1 MSDLYANSRST
12 TDTAVRKKDVNPTS
26 GMCPI
31 CVKDCKIL
39 CEVGKSAL
47 RGREVLYPDTES
59 FGHSTASSNKDY
71 GLDWSDFQ
79 ILTEVIGAKG
89 IEPSSDTATFPN
101 VDIRTKAGG
110 VPLSVPVFTA
120 GLGSTAVAKN
130 YWDGLAVGAAIS
142 GSIQVIGENVCG
154 MDMDAVIT
162 KGKVTKSP
170 DLDYRV
176 KKFREF
182 WDGKNGEIVVQT
194 NVEDQRLGTDVYA
207 LSKLDVNVIE
217 RKWGQGAKAIGGEVR
232 IYDLKKALELKK
244 RGYVVIPDPE
254 DAAVQKAFKDGAFK
268 TFERHSRVGFPE
280 FKGFV
285 EDIEWLRDQGAKKVF
300 LKTGAYRP
308 AATAF
313 TLKCASA
320 AHIDLLT
327 IDGAGGGTGM
337 SPVPMM
343 NDCSTPTVYLQAQV
357 MNCVRI
363 MKENGMYVPDIAFA
377 GGFVNETQVFKSMAM
392 SDLGTGPSVKAIAMA
407 RASITAVMKATY
419 FSELSKKND
428 LPSAFAKTYTS
439 DPSKYMIAYSE
450 LEEKFG
456 KDIKKIPTG
465 AIGLYTYWHDR
476 IGVGLQ
482 QLMAGS
488 RKFRLDC
495 ISRGDIASISERAT
509 RVTGIPMISDVESD
523 LMGRILLDGSSGN
536 ADMSAMTKKQQV
548 AARGRIK

>member
-1 MSDLYANSRST
+1 MSDVYANSRST

-31 CVKDCKIL
+31 CVKDCKML

-47 RGREVLYPDTES
+47 RGREVLYPDTEA

-79 ILTEVIGAKG
+79 ILTDVLGARG
-89 IEPSSDTATFPN
+89 IEPDPDKATFPA

-110 VPLSVPVFTA
+110 VPLEVPVFTA

-142 GSIQVIGENVCG
+142 GSMQVIGENVCG

-162 KGKVTKSP
+162 NGKVTKSP
-170 DLDYRV
+170 DMDYRV
-176 KKFREF
+176 KKYREF
-182 WDGKNGEIVVQT
+182 WDGKHGDIVVQT
-194 NVEDQRLGTDVYA
+194 NVEDQRLGADVYA
-207 LSKLDVNVIE
+207 LSRLEVNVIE

-232 IYDLKKALELKK
+232 IYDLKKAIELKK

-254 DAAVQKAFKDGAFK
+254 DPAVQKAFKDGAFK
-268 TFERHSRVGFPE
+268 TFERHSRVGFPQFE
-280 FKGFV
+280 GFV
-285 EDIEWLRDQGAKKVF
+285 EDIEWLRRQGAKKVF

-320 AHIDLLT
+320 ARVDLLT

-377 GGFVNETQVFKSMAM
+377 GGFVNEAQIFKSMAM
-392 SDLGTGPSVKAIAMA
+392 SDLGTGPTVKAIAMA
-407 RASITAVMKATY
+407 RAPITAVMKATY
-419 FSELSKKND
+419 FSELAKKND
-428 LPSAFAKTYTS
+428 LPPSFAKTYTS
-439 DPSKYMIAYSE
+439 DPTKFMIAYSD
-450 LEEKFG
+450 LE
-456 KDIKKIPTG
+456 KKYGEDVKRIPVG

-476 IGVGLQ
+476 IAVGLK
-482 QLMAGS
+482 QLMAGC
-488 RKFRLDC
+488 RKFKLEY
-495 ISRGDIASISERAT
+495 ISRNDIASISERAA

-523 LMGRILLDGSSGN
+523 LMSRILLDGAGG
-536 ADMSAMTKKQQV
+536 DLGMKGMSKKEQV
-548 AARGRIK
+548 AIKSRIQ

>member
-1 MSDLYANSRST
+1 MSDIYANSRST
-12 TDTAVRKKDVNPTS
+12 TDTSVRKKDVNPTS

-31 CVKDCKIL
+31 CIHDCKTL

-47 RGREVLYPDTES
+47 RGREVLYPDTEW

-79 ILTEVIGAKG
+79 ILTDVIGARG
-89 IEPSSDTATFPN
+89 IEPTSDKATFPSA
-101 VDIRTKAGG
+101 DITTSVGG
-110 VPLSVPVFTA
+110 VPLKVPVFTA

-130 YWDGLAVGAAIS
+130 YWDGLAIGAAIS
-142 GSIQVIGENVCG
+142 GSIQVIGENICG

-162 KGKVTKSP
+162 KGKVSRSP
-170 DLDYRV
+170 ELKYRV
-176 KKFREF
+176 DKFREF

-207 LSKLDVNVIE
+207 LSRLEVNVIE

-232 IYDLKKALELKK
+232 IYDLKKALELKR
-244 RGYVVIPDPE
+244 RGYIVLPDPE

-285 EDIEWLRDQGAKKVF
+285 EDIEWLRKQGAKKVF

-320 AHIDLLT
+320 AKIDLLT
-327 IDGAGGGTGM
+327 FDGAGGGTGM

-357 MNCVRI
+357 MQCVRM

-377 GGFVNETQVFKSMAM
+377 GGFVNETQIYKSMAM
-392 SDLGTGPSVKAIAMA
+392 SDLGTGPTVKAVAMA
-407 RASITAVMKATY
+407 RAPITAVMKADY
-419 FSELSKKND
+419 FAQLSKKND
-428 LPSAFAKTYTS
+428 LPAQFAKAYTS
-439 DPSKYMIAYSE
+439 DPNKFMIAHSD
-450 LEEKFG
+450 LEKIYG
-456 KDIKKIPTG
+456 KDVKNIPMG

-476 IGVGLQ
+476 VGVGLQ
-482 QLMAGS
+482 QLMAGA
-488 RKFRLDC
+488 RKFKLHC
-495 ISRGDIASISERAT
+495 IARGDIASISERAT
-509 RVTGIPMISDVESD
+509 RVTGIPMISEVEND
-523 LMGRILLDGSSGN
+523 LMARILLDGASEEAISV
-536 ADMSAMTKKQQV
+536 KV
-548 AARGRIK
+548 AKRKAKV

>member
-1 MSDLYANSRST
+1 MSDIYANARST
-12 TDTAVRKKDVNPTS
+12 TDTSVRKKDVNPTS

-31 CVKDCKIL
+31 CIHDCKTL

-47 RGREVLYPDTES
+47 RGREVLYPDTEW

-79 ILTEVIGAKG
+79 ILTECLGARG
-89 IEPSSDTATFPN
+89 IEPNPDKATFPAA
-101 VDIRTKAGG
+101 DITTSVGG
-110 VPLSVPVFTA
+110 VPLKVPVFTA

-130 YWDGLAVGAAIS
+130 YWDGLAIGAAIS
-142 GSIQVIGENVCG
+142 GSIQVIGENICG

-170 DLDYRV
+170 ELKYRV
-176 KKFREF
+176 DKFREF

-207 LSKLDVNVIE
+207 LSKLEVNVIE

-232 IYDLKKALELKK
+232 IYDLKKALELKR
-244 RGYVVIPDPE
+244 RGYVVLPDPE
-254 DAAVQKAFKDGAFK
+254 DPAVQKAFKDGAFK

-308 AATAF
+308 ATTAF

-320 AHIDLLT
+320 ARVDLLT
-327 IDGAGGGTGM
+327 FDGAGGGTGM

-357 MNCVRI
+357 MQCVRM

-377 GGFVNETQVFKSMAM
+377 GGFVNETQMYKSMAM
-392 SDLGTGPSVKAIAMA
+392 SDLGTGPTIKAIAMA
-407 RASITAVMKATY
+407 RAPITAVMKADY
-419 FSELSKKND
+419 FAQLSKKND
-428 LPSAFAKTYTS
+428 LPPQFAKAYTS
-439 DPSKYMIAYSE
+439 DPNKFMIAYNE
-450 LEEKFG
+450 LEEVYG
-456 KDIKKIPTG
+456 KDVKNIPIG

-482 QLMAGS
+482 QLMAGA
-488 RKFRLDC
+488 RKFKLCC
-495 ISRGDIASISERAT
+495 ISRGDIASITERAT
-509 RVTGIPMISDVESD
+509 RVTGIPMVSEIEND
-523 LMGRILLDGSSGN
+523 LMSRILLDGAGEE
-536 ADMSAMTKKQQV
+536 APVK
-548 AARGRIK
+548 AAKRKAKA

>member
-1 MSDLYANSRST
+1 MSDVYANSRST
-12 TDTAVRKKDVNPTS
+12 TDTSVRKKDVNPTS

-31 CVKDCKIL
+31 CIKECKIL

-47 RGREVLYPDTES
+47 RGREVLYPDTEW

-79 ILTEVIGAKG
+79 ILTDVLGAKG
-89 IEPSSDTATFPN
+89 IEPNSDKATFPA
-101 VDIRTKAGG
+101 VDISTKVGG
-110 VPLSVPVFTA
+110 IPLKVPVFTA

-130 YWDGLAVGAAIS
+130 YWDGLAAGAAIS
-142 GSIQVIGENVCG
+142 GSIQVIGENICG

-162 KGKVTKSP
+162 GGKVKKSP
-170 DLDYRV
+170 EMDYRV

-182 WDGKNGEIVVQT
+182 WDGKHGEIVVQT

-207 LSKLDVNVIE
+207 LSKLEVNVIE

-232 IYDLKKALELKK
+232 IYDLKKALELKR
-244 RGYVVIPDPE
+244 RGYIVLPDPE
-254 DAAVQKAFKDGAFK
+254 DKAVQKAFKDGAFK
-268 TFERHSRVGFPE
+268 TFERHSRVGFPT

-313 TLKCASA
+313 TLKCASQA
-320 AHIDLLT
+320 KVDLIT

-357 MNCVRI
+357 MNCVKI

-377 GGFVNETQVFKSMAM
+377 GGFVNETQIFKSMAM
-392 SDLGTGPSVKAIAMA
+392 SDLGSGPTVKAIAMA
-407 RASITAVMKATY
+407 RSPITAVMKAEY
-419 FSELSKKND
+419 FSELSKKNQ
-428 LPSAFAKTYTS
+428 LPADFAKTYTS
-439 DPSKYMIAYSE
+439 DPAKFMIAYSE
-450 LEEKFG
+450 LEKQYG
-456 KDIKKIPTG
+456 SDAKKIPIG
-465 AIGLYTYWHDR
+465 AVGLYTYWHDR

-488 RKFRLDC
+488 RKFKLSC
-495 ISRGDIASISERAT
+495 IARSDIASISERAT

-523 LMGRILLDGSSGN
+523 LMSRILLDGE
-536 ADMSAMTKKQQV
+536 SAAEAPK
-548 AARGRIK
+548 IKSKAKAKSL

>member
-1 MSDLYANSRST
+1 MSDIYANSRST
-12 TDTAVRKKDVNPTS
+12 TDTSVRKKDVNPTS

-31 CVKDCKIL
+31 CIHDCKTL

-47 RGREVLYPDTES
+47 RGREVLYPDTEW

-79 ILTEVIGAKG
+79 ILTDVIGARG
-89 IEPSSDTATFPN
+89 IEPTSDKATFPSA
-101 VDIRTKAGG
+101 DITTSVGG
-110 VPLSVPVFTA
+110 VPLKVPVFTA

-130 YWDGLAVGAAIS
+130 YWDGLAIGAAIS
-142 GSIQVIGENVCG
+142 GSIQVIGENICG

-162 KGKVTKSP
+162 KGKVTRSP
-170 DLDYRV
+170 ELKYRV
-176 KKFREF
+176 DKFREF
-182 WDGKNGEIVVQT
+182 WDGRNGEIVVQT

-207 LSKLDVNVIE
+207 LSRLEVNVIE

-232 IYDLKKALELKK
+232 IYDLKKALELKR
-244 RGYVVIPDPE
+244 RGYIVLPDPE

-285 EDIEWLRDQGAKKVF
+285 EDIEWLRKQGAKKVF

-320 AHIDLLT
+320 AKVDLLT
-327 IDGAGGGTGM
+327 FDGAGGGTGM

-357 MNCVRI
+357 MQCVRM

-377 GGFVNETQVFKSMAM
+377 GGFVNETQIYKSMAM
-392 SDLGTGPSVKAIAMA
+392 SDLGTGPTVKAVAMA
-407 RASITAVMKATY
+407 RAPITAVMKADY
-419 FSELSKKND
+419 FAQLSKKND
-428 LPSAFAKTYTS
+428 LPAQFAKAYTS
-439 DPSKYMIAYSE
+439 DPNKFMIAHSD
-450 LEEKFG
+450 LEKIYG
-456 KDIKKIPTG
+456 KDVKNIPMG

-476 IGVGLQ
+476 VGVGLQ
-482 QLMAGS
+482 QLMAGA
-488 RKFRLDC
+488 RKFKLHC
-495 ISRGDIASISERAT
+495 IARGDIASISERAT
-509 RVTGIPMISDVESD
+509 RVTGIPMISEVEND
-523 LMGRILLDGSSGN
+523 LMARILLDGASVE
-536 ADMSAMTKKQQV
+536 AIPVKV
-548 AARGRIK
+548 AKRKVKV

>member
-1 MSDLYANSRST
+1 MSDIYANSRST

-31 CVKDCKIL
+31 CVRDCKVL

-47 RGREVLYPDTES
+47 RGREVLYPDTEW

-79 ILTEVIGAKG
+79 ILTDLMGAKG
-89 IEPSSDTATFPN
+89 IEPSPDKATFPAASIKT
-101 VDIRTKAGG
+101 VAGG

-130 YWDGLAVGAAIS
+130 YWGGLAAGAAIS

-154 MDMDAVIT
+154 MDMDSVIT
-162 KGKVTKSP
+162 NGKVQKSP
-170 DLDYRV
+170 DLKYRV
-176 KKFREF
+176 DAFREF

-207 LSKLDVNVIE
+207 LSQLEVNIIE

-232 IYDLKKALELKK
+232 IGDLNKAIELKK
-244 RGYVVIPDPE
+244 RGYIVLPDPE
-254 DAAVQKAFKDGAFK
+254 DPAVQKAFKDGSFK

-313 TLKCASA
+313 ALKCASESK
-320 AHIDLLT
+320 IDLLT
-327 IDGAGGGTGM
+327 FDGAGGGTGM

-357 MNCVRI
+357 MSCVKL

-377 GGFVNETQVFKSMAM
+377 GGFVNETQIYKSMAM
-392 SDLGTGPSVKAIAMA
+392 SDLGNGPMVKAIAMA
-407 RASITAVMKATY
+407 RAPITAVMKAEY
-419 FSELSKKND
+419 FQELSKKND
-428 LPSAFAKTYTS
+428 LPASFSKAYTS
-439 DPSKYMIAYSE
+439 DPNKFMIAYSE

-456 KDIKKIPTG
+456 SDVKNIPIG

-482 QLMAGS
+482 QLMAGA

-495 ISRGDIASISERAT
+495 ISRGDIASITERAAK
-509 RVTGIPMISDVESD
+509 VTGIPMVSEMEED
-523 LMGRILLDGSSGN
+523 LMAKILLDGASERVE
-536 ADMSAMTKKQQV
+536 K
-548 AARGRIK
+548 AAPTIRQ

>member
-1 MSDLYANSRST
+1 MSDMYANSRST
-12 TDTAVRKKDVNPTS
+12 TDTATRKKDVNPTS

-89 IEPSSDTATFPN
+89 IEPNSDKATFPS
-101 VDIRTKAGG
+101 VDITTRVGG
-110 VPLSVPVFTA
+110 VPLQVPVFTA

-176 KKFREF
+176 KKYREF
-182 WDGKNGEIVVQT
+182 WDGKNGDIVVQT

-207 LSKLDVNVIE
+207 LSKLGVNVIE

-232 IYDLKKALELKK
+232 IYDLKKAIELKK
-244 RGYVVIPDPE
+244 RGYIVLPDPE
-254 DAAVQKAFKDGAFK
+254 DSSVQKAFKDGAFK

-313 TLKCASA
+313 TLKCASE

-327 IDGAGGGTGM
+327 VDGAGGGTGM

-357 MNCVRI
+357 MQCVKI

-377 GGFVNETQVFKSMAM
+377 GGFVNETQIFKSMAM
-392 SDLGTGPSVKAIAMA
+392 SDLGSGPTVKAIAMA
-407 RASITAVMKATY
+407 RASIAAVMKSTY
-419 FSELSKKND
+419 FNELSKKNE
-428 LPSAFAKTYTS
+428 LPPGFAKVYTS
-439 DPSKYMIAYSE
+439 DPTKFMITYSE
-450 LEEKFG
+450 LEKKFG
-456 KDIKKIPTG
+456 KDIQKIPPG

-476 IGVGLQ
+476 IGTGLQ

-488 RKFRLDC
+488 RKFKLDL

-509 RVTGIPMISDVESD
+509 KVTGIPMISDIESD
-523 LMGRILLDGSSGN
+523 LMSRILLESSGT
-536 ADMSAMTKKQQV
+536 ADGVALSKLQRIQV
-548 AARGRIK
+548 KSRIK

>member
-12 TDTAVRKKDVNPTS
+12 TDTSVRKKDVNPTS

-31 CVKDCKIL
+31 CIKDCKVL

-47 RGREVLYPDTES
+47 RGREVLYPDTEW

-79 ILTEVIGAKG
+79 ILTEVLGAKG
-89 IEPSSDTATFPN
+89 IEANSDKATFPA
-101 VDIRTKAGG
+101 VDISTSVGG
-110 VPLSVPVFTA
+110 VPLKVPVFTA

-130 YWDGLAVGAAIS
+130 YWDGLAAGAAIS

-162 KGKVTKSP
+162 NGKVSKSP
-170 DLDYRV
+170 DMNFRV
-176 KKFREF
+176 QRFRDF
-182 WDGKNGEIVVQT
+182 WDGKYGEIVVQT
-194 NVEDQRLGTDVYA
+194 NVEDQRLGTDVYS
-207 LSKLDVNVIE
+207 LSKLEVNVIE

-232 IYDLKKALELKK
+232 IYDLKKAIELKK
-244 RGYVVIPDPE
+244 RGYIVLPDPE
-254 DAAVQKAFKDGAFK
+254 DPSVQKAFKEGAFK

-285 EDIEWLRDQGAKKVF
+285 EDIEWLRKQGAKKVF

-313 TLKCASA
+313 TLKCASEA
-320 AHIDLLT
+320 KIDLLT
-327 IDGAGGGTGM
+327 LDGAGGGTGM

-357 MNCVRI
+357 MKCVRI

-377 GGFVNETQVFKSMAM
+377 GGFVNETQMYKSMAM
-392 SDLGTGPSVKAIAMA
+392 SDLGSGPVIKAIAMA
-407 RASITAVMKATY
+407 RAPITAVMKAQY
-419 FSELSKKND
+419 FSELAKKND
-428 LPSAFAKTYTS
+428 LPAGFAKTYS
-439 DPSKYMIAYSE
+439 ANPEQFLIAYSE
-450 LEEKFG
+450 LEKQYG
-456 KDIKKIPTG
+456 KDIKNIPIG

-482 QLMAGS
+482 QLMAGA
-488 RKFRLDC
+488 RKFKLNC
-495 ISRGDIASISERAT
+495 ISRGDIASITERAT
-509 RVTGIPMISDVESD
+509 RVTGIPMISDIEGE
-523 LMGRILLDGSSGN
+523 MFEKILLE
-536 ADMSAMTKKQQV
+536 
-548 AARGRIK
+548 

>member
-1 MSDLYANSRST
+1 MSDQYANSRST

-31 CVKDCKIL
+31 CIKDCKIL

-89 IEPSSDTATFPN
+89 IEPNSDKATFPN
-101 VDIRTKAGG
+101 VDITTRVGG

-176 KKFREF
+176 KKYREF
-182 WDGKNGEIVVQT
+182 WDGKNGDIVVQT

-207 LSKLDVNVIE
+207 LSKLNVNVIE

-232 IYDLKKALELKK
+232 IYDLKKAIELKK
-244 RGYVVIPDPE
+244 RGYIVLPDPE
-254 DAAVQKAFKDGAFK
+254 DASVQKAFKDGAFK

-280 FKGFV
+280 FKGFI

-313 TLKCASA
+313 TLKCASE

-357 MNCVRI
+357 MQCVKI

-377 GGFVNETQVFKSMAM
+377 GGFVNETQIFKSMAM
-392 SDLGTGPSVKAIAMA
+392 SDLGSGPTVKAIAMA
-407 RASITAVMKATY
+407 RAPITAVMKATY
-419 FSELSKKND
+419 FNELSKKNE
-428 LPSAFAKTYTS
+428 LPPGFAKVYTS
-439 DPSKYMIAYSE
+439 DPAKFMIAYSE
-450 LEEKFG
+450 LEKKFG
-456 KDIKKIPTG
+456 KDAKKLPPG
-465 AIGLYTYWHDR
+465 AVGLYTYWHDR
-476 IGVGLQ
+476 IGTGLQ

-488 RKFRLDC
+488 RKFKLDC
-495 ISRGDIASISERAT
+495 ISRSDIASISERAAK
-509 RVTGIPMISDVESD
+509 VTGIPMISEIESD
-523 LMGRILLDGSSGN
+523 LMSRILLDGTGQASS
-536 ADMSAMTKKQQV
+536 V
-548 AARGRIK
+548 ALSKLQRIQAKSRIK

>member
-1 MSDLYANSRST
+1 MSDIYANSRST
-12 TDTAVRKKDVNPTS
+12 TDTSVRKRDVNPTS

-31 CVKDCKIL
+31 CIKDCKVL

-47 RGREVLYPDTES
+47 RGREVLYPDTEQ

-79 ILTEVIGAKG
+79 ILTDCIGAKG
-89 IEPSSDTATFPN
+89 IAPNPDAATFPA
-101 VDIRTKAGG
+101 VDIRTVAGG

-142 GSIQVIGENVCG
+142 GSMQVIGENVCG
-154 MDMDAVIT
+154 MDMDSVIT
-162 KGKVTKSP
+162 GGKVTHSP
-170 DLDYRV
+170 DLTFRV
-176 KKFREF
+176 QRFRDF

-207 LSKLDVNVIE
+207 LSKLEVNIIE

-232 IYDLKKALELKK
+232 IYDLNKALELKR
-244 RGYVVIPDPE
+244 RGYIVLPDPE
-254 DAAVQKAFKDGAFK
+254 DPAVQKAFKEGAFK

-285 EDIEWLRDQGAKKVF
+285 EDIEWLRNQGAKKVF

-308 AATAF
+308 VTTAF
-313 TLKCASA
+313 ALKCASA
-320 AHIDLLT
+320 AKIDLLT
-327 IDGAGGGTGM
+327 FDGAGGGTGM

-357 MNCVRI
+357 MDCVKI

-377 GGFVNETQVFKSMAM
+377 GGFVNETQMFKSMAM
-392 SDLGTGPSVKAIAMA
+392 SDLGSGPTVKAIAMA
-407 RASITAVMKATY
+407 RPPITAVMKAQY
-419 FSELSKKND
+419 FSELAQKND
-428 LPSAFAKTYTS
+428 LPGQFTRAYST
-439 DPSKYMIAYSE
+439 DPEKFMIAYSD
-450 LEEKFG
+450 LVAKYG
-456 KDIKKIPTG
+456 NDAKNIPIG

-476 IGVGLQ
+476 LGVGLQ

-488 RKFRLDC
+488 RKFKLKY
-495 ISRGDIASISERAT
+495 ISRGDIASLTERAAA
-509 RVTGIPMISDVESD
+509 VTGIPMISELEND
-523 LMGRILLDGSSGN
+523 LMAKILLE
-536 ADMSAMTKKQQV
+536 
-548 AARGRIK
+548 

>member
-31 CVKDCKIL
+31 CIKECKIL

-47 RGREVLYPDTES
+47 RGREVLYPDTEW

-79 ILTEVIGAKG
+79 ILTDILGAKG
-89 IEPSSDTATFPN
+89 IEPNSDKATFPA
-101 VDIRTKAGG
+101 VDISTKVGG
-110 VPLSVPVFTA
+110 IPLKVPVFTA

-130 YWDGLAVGAAIS
+130 YWDGLAAGAAIS
-142 GSIQVIGENVCG
+142 GSIQVIGENICG

-162 KGKVTKSP
+162 GGKVKKSP
-170 DLDYRV
+170 EMDYRV

-194 NVEDQRLGTDVYA
+194 NVEDQRLGTDIYA
-207 LSKLDVNVIE
+207 LSKLEVNVIE

-232 IYDLKKALELKK
+232 IYDLKKALELKR
-244 RGYVVIPDPE
+244 RGYIVLPDPE
-254 DAAVQKAFKDGAFK
+254 DKAVQKAFKDGTFK
-268 TFERHSRVGFPE
+268 TFERHSRVGFPT

-313 TLKCASA
+313 TLKCASEA
-320 AHIDLLT
+320 KVDLIT

-357 MNCVRI
+357 MNCVKI

-377 GGFVNETQVFKSMAM
+377 GGFVNETQIFKSMAM
-392 SDLGTGPSVKAIAMA
+392 SDLGSGPTVKAIAMA
-407 RASITAVMKATY
+407 RAPITAVMKAEY
-419 FSELSKKND
+419 FSELSKKNQ
-428 LPSAFAKTYTS
+428 LPADFAKTYTS
-439 DPSKYMIAYSE
+439 DPAKFMIAYSE
-450 LEEKFG
+450 LEKEYG
-456 KDIKKIPTG
+456 SDAKKIPIG

-488 RKFRLDC
+488 RKFKLNC
-495 ISRGDIASISERAT
+495 IARNDIASISERAT
-509 RVTGIPMISDVESD
+509 RVTGIPMISDIESD
-523 LMGRILLDGSSGN
+523 LMSRILLDGE
-536 ADMSAMTKKQQV
+536 SAAEAPK
-548 AARGRIK
+548 IKTRAKAKSF

>member
-1 MSDLYANSRST
+1 MPIIGEAIMSDIYANSRST

-31 CVKDCKIL
+31 CIHDCKVL

-79 ILTEVIGAKG
+79 ILTDVIGARG
-89 IEPSSDTATFPN
+89 IEATGDKATFPN
-101 VDIRTKAGG
+101 VDIRTKVGG
-110 VPLSVPVFTA
+110 VPLKVPVFTA

-130 YWDGLAVGAAIS
+130 YWDGLAIGAAIS
-142 GSIQVIGENVCG
+142 GSIQVIGENICG
-154 MDMDAVIT
+154 MDMEAT
-162 KGKVTKSP
+162 FANGKVTKSP
-170 DLDYRV
+170 ELKYRV
-176 KKFREF
+176 EKFREF

-244 RGYVVIPDPE
+244 RGYIVLPDPE
-254 DAAVQKAFKDGAFK
+254 DASVQKAFKDGAFK
-268 TFERHSRVGFPE
+268 TFERHSRVGFPT

-320 AHIDLLT
+320 AKVDLLT

-357 MNCVRI
+357 MACVKM

-377 GGFVNETQVFKSMAM
+377 GGFVNETQIYKSMAM
-392 SDLGTGPSVKAIAMA
+392 SDLGSGPTVKAIAMA
-407 RASITAVMKATY
+407 RAPITAVMKADY
-419 FSELSKKND
+419 FNSLSKKSD
-428 LPSAFAKTYTS
+428 LPAGFAKTYTS
-439 DPSKYMIAYSE
+439 DPSKFMIAYSD
-450 LEEKFG
+450 LEKRSTARTSRRSRSVRWACT
-456 KDIKKIPTG
+456 PTG
-465 AIGLYTYWHDR
+465 TT
-476 IGVGLQ
+476 
-482 QLMAGS
+482 
-488 RKFRLDC
+488 
-495 ISRGDIASISERAT
+495 ASAWA
-509 RVTGIPMISDVESD
+509 
-523 LMGRILLDGSSGN
+523 SS
-536 ADMSAMTKKQQV
+536 S
-548 AARGRIK
+548 